1 MDWNDFL
8 MTTYTI
14 VLPVILGYIV
24 WLLQSSKKKEYKR
37 QAEDE
42 ERHRVEDAKAKA
54 QSKGIML
61 VLRYMLSRYHTEYM
75 FQKYV
80 TSEQLSDF
88 EEIFQAYEALGGNSV
103 AVKWRDEVVKLPV
116 NDNTGNNLSPIAKVL
131 LKSEAEEKGKQKN
144 I

>member
-1 MDWNDFL
+1 MNWNDFL

-14 VLPVILGYIV
+14 ALPVILGYIV
-24 WLLQSSKKKEYKR
+24 WILQSNKKKEYKR

-42 ERHRVEDAKAKA
+42 ERHIQEEAKAKA

-88 EEIFQAYEALGGNSV
+88 EEIYKAYEALGGNSV
-103 AVKWRDEVVKLPV
+103 AVKWRDDVIKLPV
-116 NDNTGNNLSPIAKVL
+116 NDNTGNNLSPLAKML
-131 LKSEAEEKGKQKN
+131 LKSNEK
-144 I
+144 

>member
-1 MDWNDFL
+1 MNWNDFL

-14 VLPVILGYIV
+14 VLPIILGYIV
-24 WLLQSSKKKEYKR
+24 WLLQSSKKKEYKK

-42 ERHRVEDAKAKA
+42 ERHRIEEAKAKA

-88 EEIFQAYEALGGNSV
+88 EDIYKAYEALGGNSV
-103 AVKWRDEVVKLPV
+103 AVKWRDDVIKLPV
-116 NDNTGNNLSPIAKVL
+116 NDNIGNNLTPIAKVL
-131 LKSEAEEKGKQKN
+131 LEANKQKVEKN
-144 I
+144 

>member
-24 WLLQSSKKKEYKR
+24 WLLQSSKKKEYRK

-42 ERHRVEDAKAKA
+42 ERHRIEEAKAKA

-75 FQKYV
+75 FQKHV

-88 EEIFQAYEALGGNSV
+88 EEIFAAYEALGGNSV
-103 AVKWRDEVVKLPV
+103 AVKWRDDVLKLPV
-116 NDNTGNNLSPIAKVL
+116 DDNSGSSLSPVAKLL
-131 LKSEAEEKGKQKN
+131 LKSRDEKV
-144 I
+144 

>member
-1 MDWNDFL
+1 
-8 MTTYTI
+8 MTEM
-14 VLPVILGYIV
+14 
-24 WLLQSSKKKEYKR
+24 SKEDMVKE
-37 QAEDE
+37 AVE
-42 ERHRVEDAKAKA
+42 EAKAKA
-54 QSKGIML
+54 QSRGIML

-88 EEIFQAYEALGGNSV
+88 EEIFKAYEALGGNSV

-131 LKSEAEEKGKQKN
+131 LKSEAEEKDKQKKF
-144 I
+144 

>member
-1 MDWNDFL
+1 MDWNGFL

-14 VLPVILGYIV
+14 VLPIILGYIV
-24 WLLQSSKKKEYKR
+24 WLLQSNKKKEYKK

-42 ERHRVEDAKAKA
+42 ERHFQEEVKARA

-75 FQKYV
+75 FQKFV

-88 EEIFQAYEALGGNSV
+88 EEIFKAYEALGGNSV
-103 AVKWRDEVVKLPV
+103 AVKWRDDVIKLPV
-116 NDNTGNNLSPIAKVL
+116 NDNTGNNLSPLAKML
-131 LKSEAEEKGKQKN
+131 LKSNEKN
-144 I
+144 